1 MMLSAIADWLQLKG
15 CGTVGTTIF
24 EYEMP
29 SACKD
34 GILLMDSYYGTP
46 INHEMPGYH
55 AAEFRVIL
63 RATDLVPGRE
73 LAVRASAALTIKT
86 DAPFGAKY
94 IVKQSLP
101 ENEPRVYRRSKG
113 GYWEFEVD
121 VQCVWVD
128 A

>member
-1 MMLSAIADWLQLKG
+1 MMLSAIADHLQLNG
-15 CGTVGTTIF
+15 CGTAGQTIF

-29 SACKD
+29 GTCKD

-46 INHEMPGYH
+46 INHEMRGYH
-55 AAEFRVIL
+55 AAEFRVIV
-63 RATDLVPGRE
+63 RATDLVAGRA
-73 LAVRASAALTIKT
+73 LAQKASNALEFQTET
-86 DAPFGAKY
+86 AFGDLY

-101 ENEPRVYRRSKG
+101 ENEPRVYKRSVG